1 MRNKFKLSPLAKA
14 LIPALLCTN
23 ASFIH
28 AQTNDAEKSTDELE
42 VIEVKG
48 FKGSLLRSLNNK
60 RASDTISDSIFSED
74 IGKSADQ
81 DIGEALQRVTGV
93 SIQRGGGATDGGDST
108 TISIRG
114 ASPDLNVI
122 SLNGV
127 TLTSS
132 SENQTV
138 DLSAYSSDI
147 LNSIEVIKTATADQ
161 NEGSLGANV
170 VLKTFRPLDATEN
183 RRVLELQS
191 RYSDFADETDYK
203 ISGSFSE
210 KFLDETL
217 GVYVTAFSETQGYR
231 KDSFFTNNYEVKT
244 FPHAINAQ
252 SGEVIDGP
260 ITGYVNGQ
268 NGYALFK
275 NSLEREGFTS
285 AIQWQPTDATEVV
298 LDITV
303 SDQFL
308 TADENT
314 FTLLGPQSAY
324 TDADPLVTGDDP
336 WLVFN
341 PENQLFEKVLA
352 RSSRGRIAQRESGV
366 ETTNR
371 IYSVDLS
378 HYFTDAFSMEFKVG
392 YSKTVADDDYYTYIN
407 TNNFVHVNDELIEN
421 LPLDTLEPVG
431 YDCTS
436 GRCVARFGEGL
447 VNFGPGQ
454 TGAQGEDNS
463 DNTVTTGFN
472 PDDLASIHLQQ
483 VNTRDRD
490 MSDEQKQVFLDF
502 DYDADWGPITTIE
515 FGAKYQKRN
524 KDVFNQ
530 NNFFDNADNAWVP
543 GENAPSPSL
552 GVGVSSIQ
560 LSTVTKGQTPH
571 GDDFLS
577 KLGYARDNATDGWFT
592 IDGGAA
598 LDALFTNRDVR
609 TRPDLSNDRQ
619 VELKNKAF
627 YLKTSF
633 SFLDDDLTG
642 NIGLRYVDST
652 VDSLGFSGVKY
663 DLNQFSSDYRLI
675 EIATD
680 SSLSPCTAEQLYA
693 NGVGYAEIDGVGGAN
708 LAGAF
713 DANGNWGP
721 APGQSCFDENFDQSA
736 NTRSRYWDA
745 RTDVDNP
752 EQYQATGS
760 NDYDN
765 VLPSITL
772 NYQLS
777 DKTVLRFAASKTM
790 ARPKIDSLRP
800 SYTLN
805 YNLWS
810 GGNSAGTINN
820 PNLIALESNNI
831 DLSYEWY
838 FSAGGALSVALFH
851 KDMSNFEEVAT
862 VSSHWLDVSK
872 LDQSELE
879 ALDPLEAL
887 IQPNADGS
895 AKSVFDEPS
904 CMPNY
909 RHRWQSNALEWV
921 TQCDTIDLNLL
932 RNGKGGKNQGVE
944 IGYNQNYDFLPGFWS
959 GLGVAANYTY
969 SDSTT
974 DAEVIGFDT
983 QLSSLPLENVSKH
996 QYNLS
1001 TFWEQ
1006 DGNLVRLAYNYRT
1019 DSLARRSFRQ
1029 GALWNE
1035 GGGSLDLSAT
1045 YKINDTFTLTFN
1057 AVNLGERVF
1066 RQYYT
1071 NLTDSRFNIEGNAL
1085 DGEANKSR
1093 TIREWV
1099 TGSTYR
1105 LALRATF

>member
-1 MRNKFKLSPLAKA
+1 MTKKFNKSALSLAMMPIFLGA
-14 LIPALLCTN
+14 PGL
-23 ASFIH
+23 AS
-28 AQTNDAEKSTDELE
+28 AQDANKDQGVE

-60 RASDTISDSIFSED
+60 RLSDGVSDSIFSED

-81 DIGEALQRVTGV
+81 DIGEALQRITGV
-93 SIQRGGGATDGGDST
+93 SIQRGGGAEDGGDST
-108 TISIRG
+108 TVTVRG

-147 LNSIEVIKTATADQ
+147 LNSIEVLKTSTADQ

-170 VLKTFRPLDATEN
+170 ILKTFRPLDSNEN
-183 RRVLELQS
+183 KRVLELQG
-191 RYSDFADETDYK
+191 RYSNFVDDEDYK

-210 KFLDETL
+210 KFLDDTL
-217 GVYVTAFSETQGYR
+217 GFYITAYSETQAYR
-231 KDSFFTNNYEVKT
+231 KDSFFTNNFEVKT
-244 FPHAINAQ
+244 FPHAVDANTGGI
-252 SGEVIDGP
+252 IDGP
-260 ITGYVNGQ
+260 VTGYVNGQ
-268 NGYALFK
+268 NGYALFNNK
-275 NSLEREGFTS
+275 LERDGFT
-285 AIQWQPTDATEVV
+285 AALQWQPTEETE
-298 LDITV
+298 ITFDV
-303 SDQFL
+303 TMSDQFV

-324 TDADPLVTGDDP
+324 TDADPLVSGNDP
-336 WLVFN
+336 WLVYN
-341 PENQLFEKVLA
+341 PDNQMFEKVLA
-352 RSSRGRIAQRESGV
+352 RSSRGRIAQRESGI

-371 IYSVDLS
+371 IYSFDVK
-378 HYFTDAFSMEFKVG
+378 HYFTDEFTMEFKAG

-436 GRCVARFGEGL
+436 GHCVARFGAGL

-454 TGAQGEDNS
+454 TGAQGEDNA
-463 DNTVTTGFN
+463 DNSVTTGFN

-502 DYDADWGPITTIE
+502 DYETDWGPITSIE
-515 FGAKYQKRN
+515 FGGKYQKRN

-530 NNFFDNADNAWVP
+530 NNFFDNVPQPWVP
-543 GENAPSPSL
+543 DGVNNPSL
-552 GVGVSSIQ
+552 DVGIASIQ
-560 LSTVTKGQTPH
+560 LSQVTKGQTPF
-571 GDDFLS
+571 GDNFLA

-592 IDGGAA
+592 IDGAAA

-609 TRPDLSNDRQ
+609 TRPNLSNDRQ
-619 VELKNKAF
+619 VELENKAI
-627 YLKTSF
+627 YLKTNF
-633 SFLDDDLTG
+633 ELLDGDLTG
-642 NIGLRYVDST
+642 NIGIRYVESG
-652 VDSLGFSGVKY
+652 VNSIGFSGVQY
-663 DLNQFSSDYRLI
+663 DLNQFASDYSLI
-675 EIATD
+675 QIATD
-680 SSLSPCTAEQLYA
+680 SSLAPCTGAQLYN
-693 NGVGYAEIDGVGGAN
+693 NGVDYADGAN
-708 LAGAF
+708 LAGAY

-721 APGQSCFDENFDQSA
+721 ADGQSCFDANFDQSA
-736 NTRSRYWDA
+736 QTRSRYWDA
-745 RTDVDNP
+745 TTDSDNP
-752 EQYQATGS
+752 DQYMATGS

-765 VLPSITL
+765 VLPSLTL
-772 NYQLS
+772 NYNL
-777 DKTVLRFAASKTM
+777 DEETVLRFAASKTM
-790 ARPKIDSLRP
+790 ARPRIDSLKP
-800 SYTLN
+800 SYTMN
-805 YNLWS
+805 YSLWS
-810 GGNSAGTINN
+810 GGNSNGTINN
-820 PNLIALESNNI
+820 PGLIALESNNI

-838 FSAGGALSVALFH
+838 FNDGGAISAAIFY
-851 KDMSNFEEVAT
+851 KDMSNFEETASI
-862 VSSHWLDVSK
+862 SSHWQDVST
-872 LDQSELE
+872 LDQAGLE
-879 ALDPLEAL
+879 AMDPIEAL
-887 IQPNADGS
+887 IAKNDDGS
-895 AKSVFDEPS
+895 PKTVFEEPG

-909 RHRWQSNALEWV
+909 RHRWQSNAVEFV
-921 TQCDTIDLNLL
+921 TQCDTIDLNLI
-932 RNGKGGKNQGVE
+932 RNGKGGKNQGIE
-944 IGYNQNYDFLPGFWS
+944 LGYNQNYDFLPGVWA

-1019 DSLARRSFRQ
+1019 DSLSRRSFRQ

-1045 YKINDTFTLTFN
+1045 YKLNDAVTFTFN

-1071 NLTDSRFNIEGNAL
+1071 NLTDTRFNIEGNAME
-1085 DGEANKSR
+1085 GEANKSR

-1099 TGSTYR
+1099 TGTTYR
-1105 LALRATF
+1105 LAVRATF

>member
-1 MRNKFKLSPLAKA
+1 MQNKFKLKPLALA
-14 LIPALLCTN
+14 MLPILVSGGTSFAIAQE
-23 ASFIH
+23 ASKDSDI
-28 AQTNDAEKSTDELE
+28 E

-60 RASDTISDSIFSED
+60 RASDTISDAIFSED

-81 DIGEALQRVTGV
+81 DIGEALQSITGV
-93 SIQRGGGATDGGDST
+93 SIQRDGGAEGGGDST
-108 TISIRG
+108 TVSVRG
-114 ASPDLNVI
+114 ASPDLNII

-147 LNSIEVIKTATADQ
+147 LNSIEVIKTASADH

-170 VLKTFRPLDATEN
+170 ILKTFRPLDASEDK
-183 RRVLELQS
+183 RVVELQG
-191 RYSDFADETDYK
+191 RYSNFADEGDYK
-203 ISGSFSE
+203 LSGSFS
-210 KFLDETL
+210 KKLLDETL
-217 GVYVTAFSETQGYR
+217 GVYITAFSETQSSR
-231 KDSFFTNNYEVKT
+231 QDRFFTNNYEVKT
-244 FPHAINAQ
+244 FPQAVDAHTGNIIN
-252 SGEVIDGP
+252 GP

-268 NGYALFK
+268 NGYDLTL
-275 NSLEREGFTS
+275 NDLERKGFTS
-285 AIQWQPTDATEVV
+285 AIQWRPTDSTEMV
-298 LDITV
+298 LDITM
-303 SDQFL
+303 SDQFR
-308 TADENT
+308 ASDQNT

-324 TDADPLVTGDDP
+324 TDADPVVTGNDP
-336 WLVFN
+336 WLVYN
-341 PENQLFEKVLA
+341 TENQLFEKVLA
-352 RSSRGRIAQRESGV
+352 RSSRGRIAQRESGI

-371 IYSVDLS
+371 IYSFDLN
-378 HYFTDAFSMEFKVG
+378 HYFTDSFSMEFKAG
-392 YSKTVADDDYYTYIN
+392 YSKTVADDDYFTYIN

-436 GRCVARFGEGL
+436 GHCIARFGAGL
-447 VNFGPGQ
+447 VDFGPGQ
-454 TGAQGEDNS
+454 TGAEGEDNA
-463 DNTVTTGFN
+463 DNSVTTGFN

-502 DYDADWGPITTIE
+502 DYEADWGPITKVE
-515 FGAKYQKRN
+515 FGGKYQKRN

-530 NNFFDNADNAWVP
+530 NNFFDNTDNAWVP

-552 GVGVSSIQ
+552 GVGISSIQ

-571 GDDFLS
+571 GDDFLA
-577 KLGYARDNATDGWFT
+577 KLGYPRNNATDGWFT
-592 IDGGAA
+592 IDGGAV

-609 TRPDLSNDRQ
+609 TRPDFSNDRQ
-619 VELKNKAF
+619 VELENKAI

-633 SFLDDDLTG
+633 AFLDDDLTG
-642 NIGLRYVDST
+642 NIGIRYVESD
-652 VDSLGFSGVKY
+652 VNSLGFSGVKY
-663 DLNQFSSDYRLI
+663 DLNQFSSDYNLI
-675 EIATD
+675 AIAND
-680 SSLSPCTAEQLYA
+680 SSLAPCTADQLYA
-693 NGVGYAEIDGVGGAN
+693 NGIGYAEIDGVGGAN
-708 LAGAF
+708 LAGGY

-721 APGQSCFDENFDQSA
+721 VAGQNCFDANFDQSA

-745 RTDVDNP
+745 RTDSDNP
-752 EQYQATGS
+752 DQYQATGS
-760 NDYDN
+760 NDYSN
-765 VLPSITL
+765 VLPSISL
-772 NYQLS
+772 NYQL
-777 DKTVLRFAASKTM
+777 DEETMIRFAASKTM
-790 ARPKIDSLRP
+790 ARPKIDSLKP
-800 SYTLN
+800 SYTMN

-820 PNLIALESNNI
+820 PNLVALESNNF

-838 FSAGGALSVALFH
+838 FNDGGALSVAIFH

-862 VSSHWLDVSK
+862 VSSHWLDVST
-872 LDQSELE
+872 LDQAGLE
-879 ALDPLEAL
+879 AMDPIAAL
-887 IQPNADGS
+887 IQPNSDGS
-895 AKSVFDEPS
+895 AKSVFEEPT

-921 TQCDTIDLNLL
+921 TQCDTIDLNLI
-932 RNGKGGKNQGVE
+932 RNGQGGTNQGLE
-944 IGYNQNYDFLPGFWS
+944 IGYNQNYDFLPGLWS

-1006 DGNLVRLAYNYRT
+1006 DGNLIRLAYNYRT

-1045 YKINDTFTLTFN
+1045 YKLNDTFTLTFN
-1057 AVNLGERVF
+1057 AVNLGERIY

-1085 DGEANKSR
+1085 EGDANKSR

-1105 LALRATF
+1105 LAIRATF